1 MFRLSEYNFTYRNA
15 RLKRQTNE
23 GKNFIN
29 SLARGLSILE
39 VFDLAKPRMGIS
51 DLSRKTGLS
60 KSTVFRLV
68 HTLRNLGYIIPVG
81 EENKYTLG
89 PKVLTLGFAV
99 LSSLE
104 LREVA
109 QPYLMELSRKR
120 KETVNLAVLDG
131 WRLIYVE
138 RIKTHQIVNINLHV
152 GSRLEL
158 YNTAMGR
165 VLAAFQSKD
174 WLSSYLRYLKQLPE
188 AKEYWKDNGKK
199 LSKILEEVKK
209 NDFAIN
215 NEELTPGLR
224 SVAAP
229 VRNREGHIVGAV
241 NIAVSS
247 SLYSLPKLKQD
258 LISPLRKTTQA
269 ISEALGYESPKKGI
283 K

>member
-1 MFRLSEYNFTYRNA
+1 MN
-15 RLKRQTNE
+15 RQSNE
-23 GKNFIN
+23 ERNFIN

-39 VFDLAKPRMGIS
+39 AFDIAHPRMGIT
-51 DLSRKTGLS
+51 DLAKKTGLS
-60 KSTVFRLV
+60 KSTVYRLV
-68 HTLRNLGYIIPVG
+68 HTLCTLGYIIPVTD
-81 EENKYTLG
+81 ENKYTLG
-89 PKVLTLGFAV
+89 PKVLGLGFAV

-109 QPYLMELSRKR
+109 QPYLMELSRQT

-138 RIKTHQIVNINLHV
+138 RIKTQQIVNINLHI

-165 VLAAFQSKD
+165 VLAAFQDKD
-174 WLSSYLRYLKQLPE
+174 WIEEYLKHLKQFPE
-188 AKEYWKDNGKK
+188 AKDYWKNSGRK
-199 LSKILEEVKK
+199 LLKILEEVRK

-229 VRNREGHIVGAV
+229 VRNRQGQVVGAV

-247 SLYSLPKLKQD
+247 SVYSLQRLKQE
-258 LISPLRKTTQA
+258 LISPLQETTQT
-269 ISEALGYESPKKGI
+269 ISLALGFKP
-283 K
+283 

>member
-1 MFRLSEYNFTYRNA
+1 MTDFNNKKKERNFVS
-15 RLKRQTNE
+15 
-23 GKNFIN
+23 
-29 SLARGLSILE
+29 SLGRGLSILE
-39 VFDLAKPRMGIS
+39 AFDPANPKMGITDLA
-51 DLSRKTGLS
+51 RKTGLS

-68 HTLRNLGYIIPVG
+68 HTLRTLGYIIPVE

-89 PKVLTLGFAV
+89 PKVLALGFAV

-104 LREVA
+104 LRELA
-109 QPYLMELSRKR
+109 QPYLMELSRNV

-131 WRLIYVE
+131 WRLIYIE

-165 VLAAFQSKD
+165 ILAAFQSED
-174 WLSSYLRYLKQLPE
+174 WLSSYLHYLKQLPE
-188 AKEYWKDNGKK
+188 AEEYWKDKGEK
-199 LSKILEEVKK
+199 LSKILEEVR
-209 NDFAIN
+209 NNNFAIN

-229 VRNREGHIVGAV
+229 VRNREGHVVGAV

-247 SLYSLPKLKQD
+247 SLYSLPRLKQD

-269 ISEALGYESPKKGI
+269 ISAALGYEPPEKGI
-283 K
+283 I